1 MGLFFHFQ
9 FQRNGLTLYT
19 NAFSILEVEL
29 LISVLQTN
37 FGISSRIRFER
48 NQPVIYIPA
57 PANQIE
63 LLKSLVLELRTHG

>member
-1 MGLFFHFQ
+1 MMGLFFHFQ

-57 PANQIE
+57 NQIE